1 MPVTSVTKDP
11 AALTMT
17 VVAEFPVPVERLWD
31 AYADPRQLEKF
42 WGPPSWPATFTRH
55 DFAVGGRS
63 DYYMTGPEGETSGGS
78 WRFLSVEPCREFV
91 AVDAFANDGGGID
104 DGLPAMRMVFS
115 FDATDSG
122 SRMTCVTTF
131 PDVEGMETVLSMG
144 MEEGMTLAM
153 GQMDAVLADLASFA
167 ADRTVGAQ
175 VLSDTQIRVTR
186 VIRGTVDQVWEA
198 HHNPDLLKRWLLGPD
213 GWEMTECV
221 VADKVGDPYRYW
233 WKPTTPG
240 VPAEHANGFGFDGV
254 LLESSRPVRDV
265 TTEHM
270 IDTDYPEATNELT
283 LTPVEGGTLLSLV
296 ITYANSETR
305 DIVLATGMTDGM
317 EASYQRLEREVFASV

>member
-198 HHNPDLLKRWLLGPD
+198 HHNPDLLKR
-213 GWEMTECV
+213 
-221 VADKVGDPYRYW
+221 
-233 WKPTTPG
+233 
-240 VPAEHANGFGFDGV
+240 
-254 LLESSRPVRDV
+254 
-265 TTEHM
+265 
-270 IDTDYPEATNELT
+270 
-283 LTPVEGGTLLSLV
+283 
-296 ITYANSETR
+296 
-305 DIVLATGMTDGM
+305 
-317 EASYQRLEREVFASV
+317 